1 MAKYEIKHLDPL
13 SVGKVT
19 AVVAGI
25 LGLINGILASFALQ
39 AIGGIIGPLV
49 GAIPLLGASEAAG
62 GAAAQ
67 ATSLLGGLAG
77 ASIIAFPIL
86 SLIIGFLG
94 GIIGA
99 LIYNLTASVIGGMHV
114 EMNLM
119 EEKKI
124 EKK

>member
-1 MAKYEIKHLDPL
+1 MVKYEIKHLDPF

-25 LGLINGILASFALQ
+25 LGLINGILASLTLQ
-39 AIGGIIGPLV
+39 AIGGIIGPLISS
-49 GAIPLLGASEAAG
+49 IPLLGASEAAS
-62 GAAAQ
+62 GAASTAS
-67 ATSLLGGLAG
+67 SLLAGLSG

-99 LIYNLTASVIGGMHV
+99 LIYNLTASVIGGIHA
-114 EMNLM
+114 ELNLM
-119 EEKKI
+119 EEKKP